1 MRGPVARGARTTP
14 ASRFGVRLARERRR
28 QYKSMATLARIADM
42 HPSEI
47 SLLERGLRDARLST
61 IVRLARALE
70 VPLCDL
76 LDQVD
81 CSPDLA
87 P

>member
-1 MRGPVARGARTTP
+1 
-14 ASRFGVRLARERRR
+14 
-28 QYKSMATLARIADM
+28 MATLARIAEM

-47 SLLERGLRDARLST
+47 SLLERGLRDVRLST
-61 IVRLARALE
+61 IVRLARALD

-76 LDQVD
+76 LDEVD
-81 CSPDLA
+81 HPPGAA